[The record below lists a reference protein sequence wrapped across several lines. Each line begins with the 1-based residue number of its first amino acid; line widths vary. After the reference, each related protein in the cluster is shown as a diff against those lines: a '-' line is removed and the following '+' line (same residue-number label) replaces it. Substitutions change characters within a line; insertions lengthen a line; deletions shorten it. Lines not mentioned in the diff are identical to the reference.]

1 MALSLFKALPPYFGG
16 KRGMVP
22 QIFRHVPPPAEAP
35 VFVDAFMGGGSVALY
50 AKARGY
56 RVIAN
61 DIAERSAIIGR
72 AVVANGT
79 VRLHEEDDVRVLLT
93 PHPASDGFVEKTYA
107 SDHFLPRHAR
117 IIDGALAHARSAASP
132 VRRDLLLL
140 AVMHFILRWRPF
152 GDFRQPGL
160 LHKLVSGDC
169 DDVNPNVYKV
179 KLATLFKHPSP
190 ERMRLI
196 LRDVNAGVFSNG
208 QANEMR
214 QVDALDLVGQVE
226 GDVLYLDPPYWGST
240 AYEKVY
246 EVLDAIL
253 AGGSA
258 ERPVSR
264 FNRNEA
270 REALCELLDRA
281 ARFPVWVLSFG
292 GGRIDAEECRQLVAR
307 FRPAE
312 VIPVRHRYHYAEAG
326 GQRADAKEILVIGRA
341 A

>member
-1 MALSLFKALPPYFGG
+1 MALRFFQALPPYFGG
-16 KRGMVP
+16 KRGLTA
-22 QIFRHVPPPAEAP
+22 QIFRHVPPPADAP

-61 DIAERSAIIGR
+61 DIAERSAIVGR
-72 AVVANGT
+72 AVIANGT
-79 VRLHEEDDVRVLLT
+79 VRLHEDDVRVLLA
-93 PHPASDGFVEKTYA
+93 PHPASDGYVEKAYA

-117 IIDGALAHARSAASP
+117 IIDGALAHARSASNP

-140 AVMHFILRWRPF
+140 AVVHFILRWRPF
-152 GDFRQPGL
+152 GDFHQPGL
-160 LHKLVSGDC
+160 IHKLVSGDC

-196 LRDVNAGVFSNG
+196 LRDLNRGIFSNG
-208 QANEMR
+208 HENAMHQEDVFDFLEQA
-214 QVDALDLVGQVE
+214 E
-226 GDVLYLDPPYWGST
+226 GDILYLDPPYWGSN

-246 EVLDAIL
+246 RVLDSIL
-253 AGGSA
+253 AGREV
-258 ERPVSR
+258 ERSISR
-264 FNRNEA
+264 FNRSDA
-270 REALCELLDRA
+270 KTALLELLGRA

-292 GGRIDAEECRQLVAR
+292 GGRIDAEECREMVAR
-307 FRPAE
+307 FRSAE
-312 VIPVRHRYHYAEAG
+312 VIPVHHRYHYAEAG

-341 A
+341 P